1 MKTLLTF
8 ALAACAATLSV
19 PAAAQFAKMAFDAKL
34 AAENA
39 AILENTYKLA
49 WVGFGPGTEG
59 GNAKPALW
67 KEQDKVK
74 QGLDKYNAEMPK
86 LVAAAKTGNLDNLK
100 AAFGDAAQTCKACH
114 DDFRKKK

>member
-1 MKTLLTF
+1 MKK
-8 ALAACAATLSV
+8 LAAFIVTAAAAVLSA
-19 PAAAQFAKMAFDAKL
+19 PASAQFAKAEDAIKYRQSAKTVMGHHFGTLGAMAQGKMAFDAKL

-74 QGLDKYNAEMPK
+74 QGLE
-86 LVAAAKTGNLDNLK
+86 TT
-100 AAFGDAAQTCKACH
+100 F
-114 DDFRKKK
+114 